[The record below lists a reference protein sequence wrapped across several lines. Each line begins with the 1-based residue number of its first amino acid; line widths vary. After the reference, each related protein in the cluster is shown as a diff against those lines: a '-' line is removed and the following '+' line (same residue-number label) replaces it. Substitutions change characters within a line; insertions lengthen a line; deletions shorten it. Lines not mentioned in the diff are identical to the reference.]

1 MIMED
6 ASTPILEFTEI
17 SKSFS
22 GTQVLKDVSFEL
34 GRGETLGLVGEN
46 GAGKSTLMNILG
58 GILPYEKGA
67 MRLNGSAYE
76 PQSPAE
82 ATESRVA
89 FIHQELNLFNNL
101 SIAENIH
108 VSDFPCR
115 RLLGIPYLHKGQINE
130 RAAQMLEAVELN
142 MPPDT
147 LVEQLSQGERQ
158 LVEIAKAL
166 SMEANIIIFDEPTSS
181 LTSRE
186 TERLFGLIGRL
197 REQGISIIY
206 ISHILDDVYQLCD
219 RIVVLRDGEVAGSG
233 AADTMGQSEAVKLM
247 VGREIDQLYPERE
260 SHTTNE
266 AILEVE
272 SLSQSGVVKDIDF
285 SLHKGEILGIFGM
298 MGSGRTEL
306 ARILFGLDS
315 FEQGKIIHMGE
326 RVVKPSP
333 GDSIEKGIA
342 FLTEDRRAEGLLMDK
357 SIATNVSAAALP
369 SLASTPARLVDF
381 KSMRQKVHQIVQT
394 LQIASSNPMEQP
406 VQTLSGGNQQKVV
419 FGKWLLKK
427 PAVFIVDEP
436 TRGIDVGAKYEAYK
450 TINDLADNGT
460 GILFISS
467 ELEELTALCDRIL
480 VMVYGEIRDVVDR
493 GEFEQERILEAALG
507 GIAKA

>member
-1 MIMED
+1 MSVED

-22 GTQVLKDVSFEL
+22 GTRVLKDVSFEL

-46 GAGKSTLMNILG
+46 GAGKSTLMNVLG
-58 GILPYEKGA
+58 GVLPYEKGS
-67 MRLNGSAYE
+67 MRLDGSAYA
-76 PQSPAE
+76 PQAPAE
-82 ATESRVA
+82 ATENGVA
-89 FIHQELNLFNNL
+89 FIHQELNLFSNL

-108 VSDFPCR
+108 ISDFPSR
-115 RLLGIPYLHKGQINE
+115 RLLGIPYLSKRQINE
-130 RAAQMLEAVELN
+130 GTAQTLEAVELD
-142 MPPDT
+142 MPPGT

-166 SMEANIIIFDEPTSS
+166 STDANIIIFDEPTSS
-181 LTSRE
+181 LTRRE
-186 TERLFGLIGRL
+186 TERLFGLIRRL

-206 ISHILDDVYQLCD
+206 ISHILEDVYQLCD

-233 AADTMGQSEAVKLM
+233 AVDSMRQSETVKLM

-260 SHTTNE
+260 SHSTSE
-266 AILEVE
+266 VMLEVE
-272 SLSQSGVVKDIDF
+272 SLSQSGIVRDINF

-306 ARILFGLDS
+306 ARILFGLDP
-315 FEQGKIIHMGE
+315 FERGEITHMGE
-326 RVVKPSP
+326 EIVTPSP
-333 GDSIEKGIA
+333 ADSIERGMA

-357 SIATNVSAAALP
+357 SVATNISVVALP
-369 SLASTPARLVDF
+369 SLANTPARLVDT
-381 KSMRQKVHQIVQT
+381 KSLRQEVNQVVQT
-394 LQIASSNPMEQP
+394 LQIASSDPMEQP

-419 FGKWLLKK
+419 FGKWLLKE
-427 PAVFIVDEP
+427 PTVFIVDEP

-450 TINDLADNGT
+450 TINNLADNGT

-467 ELEELTALCDRIL
+467 ELEELVALCDRIL
-480 VMVYGEIRDVVDR
+480 VMVYGEIRAIVDR
-493 GEFEQERILEAALG
+493 SEFDQEKILEAALG
-507 GIAKA
+507 ETTDA